1 MDAIHGFRIDADSWM
16 ITMDAIRLNV
26 LTHVSK
32 KKRSKKKKKVLKV
45 HNTAEHLLMDGYV
58 YDTGAPAALKGI
70 INKV

>member
-1 MDAIHGFRIDADSWM
+1 MCP
-16 ITMDAIRLNV
+16 
-26 LTHVSK
+26 K
-32 KKRSKKKKKVLKV
+32 KKKKVQKKKKVLKV

>member
-32 KKRSKKKKKVLKV
+32 KKKPLIEGALYRW
-45 HNTAEHLLMDGYV
+45 TFPYGWILLYQWCSGSFER
-58 YDTGAPAALKGI
+58 
-70 INKV
+70 NH

>member
-1 MDAIHGFRIDADSWM
+1 MDDNHGCHPVECVNSC
-16 ITMDAIRLNV
+16 V
-26 LTHVSK
+26 QK
-32 KKRSKKKKKVLKV
+32 KNVLKV

>member
-32 KKRSKKKKKVLKV
+32 KKITLI
-45 HNTAEHLLMDGYV
+45 E
-58 YDTGAPAALKGI
+58 GALYRWTFPYGWIRL
-70 INKV
+70 

>member
-32 KKRSKKKKKVLKV
+32 KKKKGPKKKKSI
-45 HNTAEHLLMDGYV
+45 E
-58 YDTGAPAALKGI
+58 GA
-70 INKV
+70 